1 MLHAKLKLAVA
12 AMIASV
18 VVVGGA
24 TLSMSLLSAQ
34 PPPAASQ
41 PAQQVSPMDTL
52 RDLIAAYRSGDA
64 VAVRSIFVASE
75 PVGRRMLDAMCEYL
89 KASHDL
95 RTAVT
100 AKFGDDALEQFPEL
114 NELSPLDFLLQLD
127 DDMLAQFEETVE
139 EDIVT
144 LQAPD
149 KQSDAFVFVQR
160 DGVWKISADRMTS
173 GWTPKQTDERA
184 GSVEQLTDEVKQLTG
199 QVKSDKFPSIDEL
212 REAMQ
217 PQINRGR

>member
-1 MLHAKLKLAVA
+1 
-12 AMIASV
+12 
-18 VVVGGA
+18 
-24 TLSMSLLSAQ
+24 
-34 PPPAASQ
+34 
-41 PAQQVSPMDTL
+41 
-52 RDLIAAYRSGDA
+52 
-64 VAVRSIFVASE
+64 
-75 PVGRRMLDAMCEYL
+75 
-89 KASHDL
+89 
-95 RTAVT
+95 VT